1 MLPQISS
8 NLSQASPPDK
18 ISNNG
23 LASDGKPV
31 VVSVPPANSAVQP
44 AGSPKLPQASAV
56 QDSRQPVSS
65 DQLESAVNNANKVF
79 EQSNR
84 SLEFSVDTD
93 TKKPI
98 VKLIDTETG
107 DLIRQFPSEEMLAI
121 ASAIGQFQQG
131 VLLEQKA

>member
-1 MLPQISS
+1 MLHQISS
-8 NLSQASPPDK
+8 NLAQASPPEK
-18 ISNNG
+18 ILNNG
-23 LASDGKPV
+23 LVSNGKPV
-31 VVSVPPANSAVQP
+31 NVSTSPAIGTAQPVESSVLSQVSAVKVAEQP
-44 AGSPKLPQASAV
+44 LSSA
-56 QDSRQPVSS
+56 
-65 DQLESAVNNANKVF
+65 QLESALNDANKVF

-93 TKKPI
+93 TKRSI

-131 VLLEQKA
+131 VLLNQKS

>member
-1 MLPQISS
+1 MLHQISS
-8 NLSQASPPDK
+8 NLAQASPPDK

-23 LASDGKPV
+23 LANNGKPV
-31 VVSVPPANSAVQP
+31 IVSTPPANGTAQPAESPALPQVSAVKV
-44 AGSPKLPQASAV
+44 AE
-56 QDSRQPVSS
+56 QPVSS
-65 DQLESAVNNANKVF
+65 AQLESALSDANKVF

-93 TKKPI
+93 TKRSI

-107 DLIRQFPSEEMLAI
+107 DLIRQFPSEQMLAI

-131 VLLEQKA
+131 VLLDQKT